1 MKIRDVVIN
10 VCITLT
16 VLFLKDYIIT
26 KLNKKERPQI
36 IVYNNS
42 RWKNKNMV

>member
-16 VLFLKDYIIT
+16 VLFLKEYIIN

-36 IVYNNS
+36 IVYSNS

>member
-1 MKIRDVVIN
+1 MKIRDVIIN

-16 VLFLKDYIIT
+16 VLFLKDYIIN

-36 IVYNNS
+36 IVYSNN
-42 RWKNKNMV
+42 RWRKKDAI